1 MTSERHNL
9 ALDRRAFIALS
20 TATLTTL
27 HVGAARAMWCASWM
41 RSKMCP
47 TTSAGRSVSNFCGIA
62 HLPREVASRRESF
75 RARRGLVSQFA
86 TEAKLQPHSLSRKMS
101 ALVAALD
108 YRAALVRGENGSLE
122 HKTTGDDL
130 LDLFAKLV
138 RGMPADALK
147 DGVER

>member
-1 MTSERHNL
+1 
-9 ALDRRAFIALS
+9 
-20 TATLTTL
+20 
-27 HVGAARAMWCASWM
+27 
-41 RSKMCP
+41 
-47 TTSAGRSVSNFCGIA
+47 
-62 HLPREVASRRESF
+62 
-75 RARRGLVSQFA
+75 
-86 TEAKLQPHSLSRKMS
+86 MS